1 MLGLIIKDFLYFR
14 RNTRLFAVLVV
25 MYIIMGVS
33 MNSVG
38 AMSGMVSMLGLIFVL
53 NSFSTDEAAHWDEY
67 GLTLPVSRRDAVRA
81 RYLVGLILM
90 ALCLGLVAL
99 SAVVLCALSSDLTL
113 SEELGSALFT
123 PMLMLLVSAATM
135 PLCYKYGIEK
145 GRMVMM
151 AIMMVL
157 FLGIFGGVAL
167 LRNSAPVQT
176 PGATL
181 PPAVLPIAIAISLA
195 LYYLSYRVSVHVY
208 THREF

>member
-99 SAVVLCALSSDLTL
+99 SAVVLCALSSDFTL

-157 FLGIFGGVAL
+157 FLGIFGGAAL

-181 PPAVLPIAIAISLA
+181 PPVVLPIAIAISLA

-208 THREF
+208 TRREF

>member
-157 FLGIFGGVAL
+157 FLGIFGGAAL

-181 PPAVLPIAIAISLA
+181 PPVVLPIAIAISLA

-208 THREF
+208 TRREF